1 MESGTSPVKPSRG
14 LANPVGQKKKKEKEN
29 KKHLKRKRGRGRK
42 GYQAQEGDR
51 TGLDKAGRAN
61 CRFTD
66 PSTAGETAHH
76 FHFVLFVFFVLL
88 YMYSVVCFPE
98 AFLGPGQ
105 VCEVCRSSPRLVL
118 AWLLTRVS
126 CLFSP
131 LFFSLSLFSFYFH
144 STVCFAFH
152 LACLIRDT
160 WAKNHG
166 SLGAADRATGI
177 GAWRERGRRQESA
190 RARIPYGKAAFLAA
204 PLLRDVPNLVLSR
217 LSGSSFTEASPSC
230 TCPEVGYRFR
240 MELGMW

>member
-1 MESGTSPVKPSRG
+1 MESGTSPVKLSRG

-51 TGLDKAGRAN
+51 TRLDKAGRAN

-131 LFFSLSLFSFYFH
+131 SFSRSLSFPSTFTQRSVLLFTWHVSFE
-144 STVCFAFH
+144 T
-152 LACLIRDT
+152 
-160 WAKNHG
+160 HG
-166 SLGAADRATGI
+166 PKTTGVWGQQTGLLGSGRGGKEEEDRKV
-177 GAWRERGRRQESA
+177 RERGYLMEKL
-190 RARIPYGKAAFLAA
+190 PFLL
-204 PLLRDVPNLVLSR
+204 PP
-217 LSGSSFTEASPSC
+217 C
-230 TCPEVGYRFR
+230 
-240 MELGMW
+240 